1 MDNNEIK
8 LGLSFVN
15 WLFESEKKEYIL
27 YKNKELDD
35 VSESKKFDMKIYEL
49 LEKNGYEV
57 DNIDTF
63 LFKELISSVNDEL
76 SKHNNLDINV
86 LRQSL
91 VNKSSYIYYGI
102 WDYLEISNES
112 LQHHLEKINSYTKD
126 NDLKYEDKALL
137 YALYLS
143 NKNKIKNDTVKTY
156 VNTLND

>member
-8 LGLSFVN
+8 LGLSYVN